1 MPKQSWLYLPTMAKS
16 NNKDNK
22 SFRSRLVAKYRFV
35 VLNENTFEEMLSYR
49 LSRLNVFMIL
59 SISAILLIAATYLI
73 ISVTPLKEYIP
84 GYDSTALR
92 RQAINNTY
100 LIDSLQQQLFLNE
113 RYITSIA
120 DALSGNVDLE
130 DIPSSRTIDDI
141 DQLEELD
148 FSTNKQDSILRAE
161 VAQEDRFNLF
171 ETAGTEN
178 NFTLFTPVTGVIT
191 QGYSPSE
198 NHFAVDISVPEKTP
212 VKAVSDGTVIL
223 AEWTSETGY
232 VVIIKHQQNLISV
245 YKHNESLA
253 VNQGD
258 LVLSGEVIGFAGSTG
273 TLSTGPHLHL
283 ELWSDGYPINPTE
296 LIEFE

>member
-1 MPKQSWLYLPTMAKS
+1 MAKS

-35 VLNENTFEEMLSYR
+35 VLNENTFEEMLSYK

-73 ISVTPLKEYIP
+73 ISVTPLKEYMP

-120 DALSGNVDLE
+120 DAVSGNVNLE
-130 DIPSSRTIDDI
+130 DIPSNASIDNM

-171 ETAGTEN
+171 ETAGIAS

-198 NHFAVDISVPEKTP
+198 SHFAVDISVPEKTP

-223 AEWTSETGY
+223 AEWTTETGY
-232 VVIIKHQQNLISV
+232 VVIIKHQQNLISI

-258 LVLSGEVIGFAGSTG
+258 LVLSGEVISFAGSTG
-273 TLSTGPHLHL
+273 ILSTGPHLHL